1 MRMKTNG
8 AGTKIKQITELL
20 GPAVLLRIETG
31 KKKPVLEEWQ
41 KLTLADMTADYLSE
55 LNGSNPVGVS
65 LGLPSN
71 GLCTVDADDDEF
83 LESFLQANPKLR
95 DSLVS
100 RGERGGNVW
109 VRIRGDYPRLHKLK
123 LHGKKWG
130 EWRSTGGQTI
140 IQGRHPSGCSYTH
153 NGKEPLEIAFSDI
166 TWPEGLTLPW
176 VKAEVAQTEPPVAES
191 NSTPPSSVI
200 ERARRYV
207 ATMEPAISGNDG
219 HGTTFHVACVLSWGF
234 ALSESDAWTLLC
246 EYNQRCQPPWSEKE
260 LQHKLDDVPNVPHEK
275 QRGHLIGEA
284 RCNARTDSY
293 ERSNREA
300 DEFDPEPEAVKPPFI
315 DLGDL
320 VRRGLPPE

>member
-1 MRMKTNG
+1 
-8 AGTKIKQITELL
+8 
-20 GPAVLLRIETG
+20 
-31 KKKPVLEEWQ
+31 
-41 KLTLADMTADYLSE
+41 
-55 LNGSNPVGVS
+55 
-65 LGLPSN
+65 
-71 GLCTVDADDDEF
+71 
-83 LESFLQANPKLR
+83 
-95 DSLVS
+95 
-100 RGERGGNVW
+100 
-109 VRIRGDYPRLHKLK
+109 
-123 LHGKKWG
+123 
-130 EWRSTGGQTI
+130 
-140 IQGRHPSGCSYTH
+140 
-153 NGKEPLEIAFSDI
+153 
-166 TWPEGLTLPW
+166 
-176 VKAEVAQTEPPVAES
+176 AQTEPPVAES

-320 VRRGLPPE
+320 VRRGLPQELPRVAEVFNGRCLLYAGRLNEIHGEPSVGKTNVACALVAAVVRASGNVIYLDPEDTPQGIAAKLTSFGLTHSELTCQVGYLHNPEPITYAAAQRWAIETTCHLVVCDGLAEALAAEGLSEDKPLEVLPWFRRRLRPFAEAGAAVLVSDPRVKKTGKL